1 MKAKSNLSLF
11 QVSEITV
18 SYHPK
23 FKAYERPKVTTATQ
37 AYEIL
42 FNNWN
47 LNKIELAEQFYVLLL
62 NQANNVIGM
71 SEISSGGVA
80 GTIADP
86 KLIFS
91 LALKCNAVNLILAHN
106 HPSGN
111 IKPSHADLSLTRRLV
126 EAGKILDIS
135 VLDHLIITRDR
146 FYSFGDEG
154 LI

>member
-11 QVSEITV
+11 QVSEIIV

-23 FKAYERPKVTTATQ
+23 FKAFERPKVTSAKA

-47 LNKIELAEQFYVLLL
+47 MNKIEMVEQFYVLLL
-62 NQANNVIGM
+62 NSANNVIGM

-80 GTIADP
+80 ATLADP
-86 KLIFS
+86 KVIFGM
-91 LALKCNAVNLILAHN
+91 ALKANCCKLILAHN

-111 IKPSHADLSLTRRLV
+111 IKPSDADLKLTRRLV
-126 EAGKILDIS
+126 EGGKILDLE
-135 VLDHLIITRDR
+135 VLDHLIVTRDR

-154 LI
+154 LM

>member
-23 FKAYERPKVTTATQ
+23 FKAYERPKVSTAKE

-47 LNKIELAEQFYVLLL
+47 LNKIEMVEQFYVLLL
-62 NQANNVIGM
+62 NNANNVIGM

-80 GTIADP
+80 ATLADP

-91 LALKCNAVNLILAHN
+91 LALKTYCCKLIIAHN

-111 IKPSHADLSLTRRLV
+111 VKPSSEDLKLTRRMV
-126 EAGKILDIS
+126 EGGKLLDIQ
-135 VLDHLIITRDR
+135 VLDHLIVTRDR

-154 LI
+154 LM

>member
-23 FKAYERPKVTTATQ
+23 FKAYERPRINSAKS

-42 FNNWN
+42 INNWN
-47 LNKIELAEQFYVLLL
+47 LDKIEMLEQAYILLL
-62 NQANNVIGM
+62 NQGNNVIGM

-80 GTIADP
+80 GTVIDP
-86 KLIFS
+86 KVIFGI
-91 LALKCNAVNLILAHN
+91 ALKANASFLILAHN

-111 IKPSHADLSLTRRLV
+111 IKPSEADLQITRRLV
-126 EAGKILDIS
+126 EVGKLLHLH
-135 VLDHLIITRDR
+135 VLDHLIVTRHR
-146 FYSFGDEG
+146 FFSFGNEG

>member
-23 FKAYERPKVTTATQ
+23 FKAYERPKVTSAKQ

-71 SEISSGGVA
+71 SEISSGGMTA
-80 GTIADP
+80 TIADP

-111 IKPSHADLSLTRRLV
+111 IKPSQEDLRLTNRLV

>member
-23 FKAYERPKVTTATQ
+23 FKAYERPKVSTAKD

-47 LNKIELAEQFYVLLL
+47 LNKIEMVEQSYILLL

-71 SEISSGGVA
+71 SEVSCGGVA
-80 GTIADP
+80 GTVLDP
-86 KLIFS
+86 KVIFVI
-91 LALKCNAVNLILAHN
+91 ALKTNASKVILAHN

-111 IKPSHADLSLTRRLV
+111 IKPSSADIIITRRLV
-126 EAGKILDIS
+126 EAGKLLELQ
-135 VLDHLIITRDR
+135 VLDHLIVTRDR

>member
-23 FKAYERPKVTTATQ
+23 FKAYERPRISSAKS

-42 FNNWN
+42 INNWN
-47 LNKIELAEQFYVLLL
+47 LDKIEMVEQAYILLL

-71 SEISSGGVA
+71 SEISCGGIA
-80 GTIADP
+80 GTVIDP
-86 KLIFS
+86 KVIFGI
-91 LALKCNAVNLILAHN
+91 ALKANASYVILAHN

-111 IKPSHADLSLTRRLV
+111 IRPSEADKQITRKLV
-126 EAGKILDIS
+126 EVGKLLNLY
-135 VLDHLIITRDR
+135 VLDHLIVTRHR
-146 FYSFGDEG
+146 FFSFGDEW
-154 LI
+154 LM

>member
-23 FKAYERPKVTTATQ
+23 FKAFERPKITSSKD

-47 LNKIELAEQFYVLLL
+47 LNKIEMVEQAYILLL

-80 GTIADP
+80 STVVDP
-86 KLIFS
+86 KVIFS
-91 LALKCNAVNLILAHN
+91 TALKVNASNVILAHN

-111 IKPSHADLSLTRRLV
+111 IKPSQADLTITRQIV
-126 EAGKILDIS
+126 EAGKFLNLFLI
-135 VLDHLIITRDR
+135 DHLIVTRDR

>member
-23 FKAYERPKVTTATQ
+23 FKAYERPKVSSAKQ

-47 LNKIELAEQFYVLLL
+47 LNKIEFVEQFYVLLL
-62 NQANNVIGM
+62 NSANNVIGM
-71 SEISSGGVA
+71 SEIASGGVA
-80 GTIADP
+80 ATLADP
-86 KLIFS
+86 KVIFS
-91 LALKCNAVNLILAHN
+91 VALKANASQVILAHN

-111 IKPSHADLSLTRRLV
+111 VKPSDSDLKLTR
-126 EAGKILDIS
+126 
-135 VLDHLIITRDR
+135 
-146 FYSFGDEG
+146 
-154 LI
+154 